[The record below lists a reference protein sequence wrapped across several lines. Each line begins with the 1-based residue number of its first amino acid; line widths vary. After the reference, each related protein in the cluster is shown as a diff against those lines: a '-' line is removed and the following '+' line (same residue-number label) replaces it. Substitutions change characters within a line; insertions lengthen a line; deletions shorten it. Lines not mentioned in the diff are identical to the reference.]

1 MGRNWY
7 ALHTYSGMEAK
18 VKSNIEH
25 RAAMENQRERLHS
38 VVIPVEHVVEIRNG
52 KKRTSTRNLMPG
64 YVLVDIDETS
74 EVFDMIKKVAG
85 VTGFVGDGVNP
96 SPLAEDEVSRL
107 LNIVEEKAE
116 KPKPEIRFRKGEQ
129 VKVIEGPFAN
139 FTGTVEN
146 VDEEKS
152 KLKVMVSIFGRPTA
166 VELDVLQ
173 VEGV

>member
-7 ALHTYSGMEAK
+7 ALHTYSGMEGK

-25 RAAMENQRERLHS
+25 RATVADMREKVHQ
-38 VVIPVEHVVEIRNG
+38 VVVPVEHIIEIRNG
-52 KKRTSTRNLMPG
+52 KKRTVTRNLMPG
-64 YVLVDIDETS
+64 YVLVDIEEETV
-74 EVFDMIKKVAG
+74 VFEMIRKISG
-85 VTGFVGDGVNP
+85 VTGFLGDGVRP
-96 SPLAEDEVSRL
+96 SPLAEEEVSHL
-107 LNIVEEKAE
+107 LNIVEDKAE
-116 KPKPEIRFRKGEQ
+116 KPKPEIKFRKGEQ

-139 FTGTVEN
+139 FTGTVDD

>member
-18 VKSNIEH
+18 VKANIEH
-25 RAAMENQRERLHS
+25 RAAMENLREKVYA
-38 VVIPVEHVVEIRNG
+38 VVIPVEHIIEIRNG
-52 KKRTSTRNLMPG
+52 KKRTVTRNLMPG
-64 YVLVDIDETS
+64 YVLVDIEEES
-74 EVFDMIKKVAG
+74 EVFDMVKKVAG
-85 VTGFVGDGVNP
+85 VTGFVGDGVNA
-96 SPLAEDEVSRL
+96 SPLGQDEVNRL
-107 LNIVEEKAE
+107 LNIVEDKAE

-139 FTGTVEN
+139 FTGTVDD